1 MTNNQSAIISHV
13 LMQLP
18 AGSIVDEATILG
30 YIRVFRMLNPIS
42 DDEQDEI
49 LKELHSKLSVRMDR
63 GACVKEK
70 NHVSWY
76 YAAKRDIK
84 PTFWNRYSVYLRNN
98 EGFNSDVINAVD
110 SATDEMMDMLGNPA
124 STEDFGRRGLVI
136 GDVQSGKTST
146 YISLI
151 NKAADSGYKII
162 ILLTGT
168 IEKLR
173 RQTQGRLDS
182 GFVGLDS
189 TAFTRDKDN
198 VFIGV
203 GQYDPSVSGWAVTS
217 TSSDFNT
224 NAAKQLNGRLSGI
237 ASPVLFVLKKHK
249 SVLEKLEQW
258 LRIYNASPTDNK
270 IHIPMLLI
278 DDEADNASVNTK
290 KDDDTPTAINAGI
303 RKLLFLFTRSNYV
316 AFTATPYANIFIN
329 PDSNDE
335 MLSDDLFPKD
345 FIYALEAPT
354 NYIGARTIF
363 APNGKHSYMVHNN
376 EDCEYFLPEK
386 HKKDFVPIGL
396 PFSLKEA
403 IASFFIANAVR
414 DLRNQQQ
421 KHRTML
427 INISRFID
435 VQNQIA
441 KAVDGYVRELQR
453 EVKNYCYTGKAALEH
468 EGIAF
473 IKDVFD
479 KYFASLSDVALD
491 GEQRFSWDEIQP
503 ALDNAIAP
511 IVVRSVNGGNAPKNL
526 NYDECEEGLRLIAVG
541 GFSLSRGLT
550 LEGLCTSYFYRNSK
564 MYDTLMQMGRWFGY
578 RPHYADICQVW
589 MSDTSANWYSYIS
602 DASDELR
609 REVRKMQ
616 DLGLTPEQFGLGVRS
631 DVDAL
636 LVTAINKMRYTH
648 DVPMTV
654 SLNGEVIETPYIHK
668 SKEINASNYLLVTK
682 WINSLAH
689 NGFAF
694 ANNEVEKLALGHP
707 QILRVPKSRIIE
719 LLSSYKS
726 HYLNMEFRTSDIT
739 NLLEH
744 YTDGT
749 VDCWDVMIANGSSD
763 QIEFCGLPVKPIRR
777 VFAIKEES
785 GALQM
790 SGKGARLG
798 SANLAKGG
806 LTKAESQ
813 IIEEAARDLRAPT
826 DRDKSFSQE
835 EYFTT
840 GLNRRPLL
848 VIYPVQL
855 SSQTKTK
862 DGGVFNDP
870 EKEAIIK
877 EYANVLIG
885 LSIGIPSIS
894 GRKKETYQYR
904 INLVKWREMLEVD
917 DDYVEETG
925 SEE

>member
-1 MTNNQSAIISHV
+1 M
-13 LMQLP
+13 
-18 AGSIVDEATILG
+18 
-30 YIRVFRMLNPIS
+30 
-42 DDEQDEI
+42 
-49 LKELHSKLSVRMDR
+49 
-63 GACVKEK
+63 
-70 NHVSWY
+70 
-76 YAAKRDIK
+76 
-84 PTFWNRYSVYLRNN
+84 
-98 EGFNSDVINAVD
+98 
-110 SATDEMMDMLGNPA
+110 
-124 STEDFGRRGLVI
+124 
-136 GDVQSGKTST
+136 
-146 YISLI
+146 
-151 NKAADSGYKII
+151 
-162 ILLTGT
+162 
-168 IEKLR
+168 
-173 RQTQGRLDS
+173 
-182 GFVGLDS
+182 
-189 TAFTRDKDN
+189 
-198 VFIGV
+198 FIGV

-303 RKLLFLFTRSNYV
+303 RKLLALFTRSNYV

-363 APNGKHSYMVHNN
+363 APDGKHRYMVRNN
-376 EDCEYFLPEK
+376 DDCEYYLPEK
-386 HKKDFVPIGL
+386 HKKFFIPGEL
-396 PFSLKEA
+396 PYSLKEA
-403 IASFFIANAVR
+403 IASFFIANAIR
-414 DLRNQQQ
+414 DLRNQQK

-435 VQNQIA
+435 VQNLIT

-453 EVKNYCYTGKAALEH
+453 EVKNYGYTGKAALEH

-473 IKDVFD
+473 IKTVFE
-479 KYFASLSDVALD
+479 KYFASLSDEVLD
-491 GEQRFSWDEIQP
+491 GEKRFLWDDIQL

-511 IVVRSVNGGNAPKNL
+511 IVVRSINGGNAPKNL

-578 RPHYADICQVW
+578 RSHYADVCQVW

-668 SKEINASNYLLVTK
+668 SIEINRNNYLLVTK
-682 WINSLAH
+682 WIGSLLRSGFEFADAVTEELALAH
-689 NGFAF
+689 P
-694 ANNEVEKLALGHP
+694 ANTQG
-707 QILRVPKSRIIE
+707 
-719 LLSSYKS
+719 
-726 HYLNMEFRTSDIT
+726 
-739 NLLEH
+739 
-744 YTDGT
+744 
-749 VDCWDVMIANGSSD
+749 
-763 QIEFCGLPVKPIRR
+763 
-777 VFAIKEES
+777 
-785 GALQM
+785 
-790 SGKGARLG
+790 
-798 SANLAKGG
+798 AKG
-806 LTKAESQ
+806 K
-813 IIEEAARDLRAPT
+813 
-826 DRDKSFSQE
+826 
-835 EYFTT
+835 
-840 GLNRRPLL
+840 N
-848 VIYPVQL
+848 
-855 SSQTKTK
+855 
-862 DGGVFNDP
+862 N
-870 EKEAIIK
+870 
-877 EYANVLIG
+877 
-885 LSIGIPSIS
+885 
-894 GRKKETYQYR
+894 
-904 INLVKWREMLEVD
+904 
-917 DDYVEETG
+917 
-925 SEE
+925 